1 MHNNV
6 TIESWCGEGCSRN
19 IFVSKTESLDRDK
32 LEEYQLAKFRNM
44 LGSILETNLFYRK
57 KLETV
62 GLRNSA
68 DIQTLSD
75 YGQIPFTTK
84 DQLSAD
90 QSAFPPYGT
99 NLTFVPSEYIRVHQ
113 TSGTTGA
120 PLRWL
125 DDAESWTWWGRCW
138 TSVYHAA
145 GVTSNDRIFFAFSFG
160 PFIGFWSAHEGA
172 SQVGALSIPGGGM
185 SSLQR
190 VQAICSNKITVL
202 VCTPTY
208 ALHLGEVAQSEGINI
223 VDSDVRVT
231 IHAGEPGASLPSTK
245 KQIETIWGAQCY
257 DHTGATEVGAWGF
270 ECESQTGV
278 HLNEGEFICEVIDP
292 ETGDPAEEGEL
303 VITNLG
309 RIGMPIIRYRSGD
322 QVRLKTGVCPCGRQF
337 HRLDSGIIGRIDD
350 ILIVR
355 GVNIYPSAIENVL
368 RSFPQ
373 IIEFAVDVHRQG
385 ALDEVEVRLEINE
398 LEESPGQI
406 VAEVKKTC
414 RQNLGVRV
422 DVKVVGLGQLPR
434 FELKSRRFTDHRINK

>member
-1 MHNNV
+1 MYNSITV
-6 TIESWCGEGCSRN
+6 ESWHNTRCSDN
-19 IFVSKTESLDRDK
+19 VSVSETESLNRDK
-32 LEEYQLAKFRNM
+32 LEQYQLIKFRNM
-44 LGSILETNLFYRK
+44 LSSVLATNLFYRQ
-57 KLETV
+57 KLNKV
-62 GLRNSA
+62 GLRHPA
-68 DIQTLSD
+68 EIQTLTD
-75 YGQIPFTTK
+75 YQQIPFTTK

-90 QSAFPPYGT
+90 QSAHPPYGT
-99 NLTFVPSEYIRVHQ
+99 NLTFSPSEYIRVHQ
-113 TSGTTGA
+113 TSGTTGT

-125 DDAESWTWWGRCW
+125 DDTESWNWWGRCW

-145 GVTSNDRIFFAFSFG
+145 GVTSEDQIFFAFSFG

-172 SQVGALSIPGGGM
+172 RQIEALSIPGGGM

-208 ALHLGEVAQSEGINI
+208 ALHLGEVAQSEGISI

-231 IHAGEPGASLPSTK
+231 IHAGEPGASLPATK

-270 ECESQTGV
+270 ECEAQSGV
-278 HLNEGEFICEVIDP
+278 HLNEGEFICEIIDP
-292 ETGDPAEEGEL
+292 ETGNPAEEGEL

-322 QVRLKTGVCPCGRQF
+322 QVKFKTGACSCGRQF
-337 HRLDSGIIGRIDD
+337 RRLDSGIVGRIDD

-368 RSFPQ
+368 RGFPE
-373 IIEFAVDVHRQG
+373 IIEFAVDVYRPG
-385 ALDEVEVRLEINE
+385 ALDEIEIRVEVNRSQDSAN
-398 LEESPGQI
+398 QI
-406 VAEVKKTC
+406 VEAVKNAF
-414 RQNLGVRV
+414 RQNFGVRA
-422 DVKVVGLGQLPR
+422 DVKVVELGQLPR
-434 FELKSRRFTDHRINK
+434 FELKSRRFTDRRTN